1 MQITRIHQDPVEA
14 ADPVLEEYLDA
25 KAELARVSKRYEL
38 AQSALLEQ
46 MEAKHQK
53 SYKWSKGGL
62 TRQVTYVRGERSV
75 IDEKG
80 LRKALTAKVF
90 DKFTEKKLI
99 RKKLEEAMNEGLVD
113 PMVVAQHV
121 TTQPTSG
128 YLRYTEHNEE
138 EL

>member
-1 MQITRIHQDPVEA
+1 M
-14 ADPVLEEYLDA
+14 
-25 KAELARVSKRYEL
+25 
-38 AQSALLEQ
+38 SALLEQ
-46 MEAKHQK
+46 MEEKHQK
-53 SYKWSKGGL
+53 SYKWNKGGL
-62 TRQVTYVRGERSV
+62 TRTVTYVKGERSV

-80 LRKALTAKVF
+80 LRKALTAKVY

-99 RKKLEEAMNEGLVD
+99 RRKLEEAMNNGEVD

-121 TTQPTSG
+121 TTTPTAG

>member
-25 KAELARVSKRYEL
+25 KAELSRVTKRYDL
-38 AQSALLEQ
+38 AQQALLDQ
-46 MEAKHQK
+46 MEEKHQK
-53 SYKWSKGGL
+53 SYKWIREGR
-62 TRQVTYVRGERSV
+62 TRQVTYVKSERSV

-90 DKFTEKKLI
+90 DKYIEKKLN
-99 RKKLEEAMNEGLVD
+99 RKKLEEAMNEGVVD

-121 TTQPTSG
+121 TTVPG
-128 YLRYTEHNEE
+128 KAYLRFTEHEE